1 MDYGTTKS
9 QTNGFRIEGALGVWA
24 LVSRYEYYDPNDE
37 EDNYEDR
44 LSVIVFMDEIG
55 SYDTDID
62 IPFPYEPDV
71 VMKLVNEAL
80 YRAVANSI
88 NLNWGNPDN
97 KDKCDRLYQTFLGY
111 FSNFDIEDYVR
122 EMFHIPDDYYI
133 KKDYEEFIKNE
144 QQKN

>member
-24 LVSRYEYYDPNDE
+24 LVSRYEYYDPN

-44 LSVIVFMDEIG
+44 LSVIVSMDEIG
-55 SYDTDID
+55 SYDTAID
-62 IPFPYEPDV
+62 LPFYEPDA
-71 VMKLVNEAL
+71 VMKFVNEAL

-88 NLNWGNPDN
+88 NLNWSNLEN
-97 KDKCDRLYQTFLGY
+97 KDKCDRLYQTFLEY

-122 EMFHIPDDYYI
+122 EMFNIPDDYYI
-133 KKDYEEFIKNE
+133 KKEYEDFIKKE
-144 QQKN
+144 QQESPED